1 MLNFTKKNLQGSE
14 RVCFRLQAIREAKGL
29 TLEYVAEQ
37 TKINK
42 TYLIALEECRFEDI
56 PFSSLYQKNFIKKYA
71 GAIGENPE
79 SFISQFCIEE
89 MEPAAPR
96 VIPNRKHWLFFT
108 AWPSVM
114 RAVLLGSFALMLT
127 GYLGWQIRNTISPP
141 ALSLVSPDNGYITR
155 DNTITLRGASEPATT
170 IMINGQGIR
179 SDDFGNFTEAIA
191 LNPGVNTIVI
201 EAKKKHG
208 KSTQT
213 TRHIVYK
220 EPSRLS
226 SQADFLEAKN

>member
-1 MLNFTKKNLQGSE
+1 MPNFTKKNLQGSE

-42 TYLIALEECRFEDI
+42 TYLSALEECRFNDI

-71 GAIGENPE
+71 RAIGENPE
-79 SFISQFCIEE
+79 SFLSQFCIEE

-96 VIPNRKHWLFFT
+96 AVPNRKHWLFFT
-108 AWPSVM
+108 AWPTVM
-114 RAVLLGSFALMLT
+114 RSVFLGSLALLLT
-127 GYLGWQIRNTISPP
+127 GYLGWQIQNTISPP
-141 ALSLVSPDNGYITR
+141 PLSLTSPDNGFITR
-155 DNTITLRGASEPATT
+155 DNTITLRGASEPAAM
-170 IMINGQGIR
+170 IMINGQAIH

-191 LNPGVNTIVI
+191 LNPGVNTIVV

-226 SQADFLEAKN
+226 SQADFLEAQN

>member
-29 TLEYVAEQ
+29 TLEYVSEQ

-42 TYLIALEECRFEDI
+42 TYLTALEECRFEDI

-71 GAIGENPE
+71 QAIDENPE
-79 SFISQFCIEE
+79 SFLSQFCIEE

-96 VIPNRKHWLFFT
+96 VVPNRKHWLFFT
-108 AWPSVM
+108 AWPTVTRGILFGS
-114 RAVLLGSFALMLT
+114 AALLVT
-127 GYLGWQIRNTISPP
+127 GYLGWQIKNTISPP
-141 ALSLVSPDNGYITR
+141 SLSLVSPDNGFITR
-155 DNTITLRGASEPATT
+155 DNVITLRGASEPATT
-170 IMINGQGIR
+170 VMINGQVIR

-191 LNPGVNTIVI
+191 LNPGVNTIVV

-208 KSTQT
+208 KSIQT

-226 SQADFLEAKN
+226 SQADFLEAQN